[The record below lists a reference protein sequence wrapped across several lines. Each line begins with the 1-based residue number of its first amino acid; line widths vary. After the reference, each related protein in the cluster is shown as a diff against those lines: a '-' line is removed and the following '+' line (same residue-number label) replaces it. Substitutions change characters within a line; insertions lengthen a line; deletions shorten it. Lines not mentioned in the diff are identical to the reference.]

1 MGEKLLDVKNL
12 KTYFFTDEG
21 IAKAVDDISFD
32 INYGE
37 TVGLV
42 GESGCGKSVT
52 SLSIMRLL
60 KAHTLEGQILLEG
73 GDLMKMSNAQLAKL
87 RGKDIGMIFQDP
99 MTSLDPVF
107 TIGYQMRETILKH
120 HKMTKA
126 EANELAVSLFTQ
138 VGIPDPEATLRRYP
152 HELSGGQRQRVMIA
166 MAMTCDTKLLIADE
180 PTTALDVTIQAQIL
194 NLMRKIKEEK
204 GNSILIIT
212 HDLGVVAELCD
223 RVIVMYCG
231 KIVESGNVRQIFNDP
246 QHPYTKALLAS
257 IPSLELE
264 QDRLSTIHGVVPSIT
279 ALPTGCRFH
288 PRCEMACDVC
298 KSEYPEMKEV
308 ADGHFAACHFAGT
321 LAGGTQNE

>member
-1 MGEKLLDVKNL
+1 MAEKLLQVKDL

-21 IAKAVDDISFD
+21 IAKAVDGISFD

-60 KAHTLEGQILLEG
+60 KAHKFEGEILLEDQ
-73 GDLMKMSNAQLAKL
+73 DLMKASNAQLSKL

-107 TIGYQMRETILKH
+107 TIGFQMRETILKH
-120 HKMTKA
+120 HDMTKQ
-126 EANELAVSLFTQ
+126 EADQLAISLFEQ
-138 VGIPDPEATLRRYP
+138 VGIPDPAATLKRYP

-194 NLMRKIKEEK
+194 KLMRKIKEEK
-204 GNSILIIT
+204 GNSILLIT

-231 KIVESGNVRQIFNDP
+231 KIVESGTVRQIFYNP
-246 QHPYTKALLAS
+246 LHQYTKALLAS
-257 IPSLELE
+257 IPSIDGN
-264 QDRLSTIHGVVPSIT
+264 QDRLSTIKGVVPSIT

-288 PRCEMACDVC
+288 PRCEAVC
-298 KSEYPEMKEV
+298 EKCSQDYPEMIE
-308 ADGHFAACHFAGT
+308 AEPGHFVACH
-321 LAGGTQNE
+321 LAAAQPAQ

>member
-1 MGEKLLDVKNL
+1 MAEKLLQVKDL

-21 IAKAVDDISFD
+21 VAKAVDGISFD
-32 INYGE
+32 INCGE

-60 KAHTLEGQILLEG
+60 KAYRFEGEILLEDQ
-73 GDLMKMSNAQLAKL
+73 DLMKASNAQLSKL

-107 TIGYQMRETILKH
+107 TIEFQMRETILKH
-120 HKMTKA
+120 HNMTRE
-126 EANELAVSLFTQ
+126 EAHQLAVSLFEQ
-138 VGIPDPEATLRRYP
+138 VGIPDPEATLKRYP

-194 NLMRKIKEEK
+194 KLMRKIKEEK
-204 GNSILIIT
+204 GNSILLIT

-231 KIVESGNVRQIFNDP
+231 KIVESGTVRQIFYNP
-246 QHPYTKALLAS
+246 LHQYTKALLSS
-257 IPSLELE
+257 IPSIDGN
-264 QDRLSTIHGVVPSIT
+264 QDRLSTIKGVVPSIT

-288 PRCEMACDVC
+288 PRCEAVC
-298 KSEYPEMKEV
+298 EKCSQEYPEMIE
-308 ADGHFAACHFAGT
+308 AEPGHFVACHLVEASPV
-321 LAGGTQNE
+321 Q